1 MLKKHSTPIIWLLL
15 VALAVAVALALWQFR
30 EAKAAEITV
39 RAGRERAYYS
49 ALDSLTNLEAD
60 LSKALVASGPGQH
73 ALLLGRV
80 SSLAGA
86 ASENLSALPAAYGAD
101 ESGLKFL
108 GQTAD
113 YAQTLAAAAAEG
125 RTLSE
130 TDVHQLA
137 QLMQK
142 SGELRRHLENGEGF
156 AYDAP
161 SEEQKLSGI
170 EYPSL
175 LYDGPF
181 SDGVR
186 QGAPRGLSGEEITSE
201 QAVEAGRAFL
211 GAARAQR
218 ASDMQGPIPCWGVS
232 AETDGVTI
240 TLQVTRQ
247 GGKIL
252 WMAPET
258 AGFET
263 KLGMEACV
271 ARAREFL
278 ESHGFG
284 EMEPSFTQQYDGLA
298 VISFAAV
305 QDGVTLYPDLV
316 KAQVRMDTGEVVG
329 LEANNYWMNHTER
342 ENLAPQV
349 DEQQALRAVSG
360 RLTVTGSR
368 LCVIPVDDGLNSGK
382 TEKLCWEF
390 AGEWNGSR
398 YFVYIDAETGEEEKV
413 LKVVAGNGG
422 TLTI

>member
-130 TDVHQLA
+130 TDVRQLS

-181 SDGVR
+181 TDGVR

-368 LCVIPVDDGLNSGK
+368 LCVIPVDDGLDSGK

>member
-15 VALAVAVALALWQFR
+15 VALVVAVALALWQFR
-30 EAKAAEITV
+30 EAKAAEIAV

-130 TDVHQLA
+130 TDVRQLA

-329 LEANNYWMNHTER
+329 LEANNYWMNHAER

-368 LCVIPVDDGLNSGK
+368 LCVIPVDDGLDSGK

>member
-130 TDVHQLA
+130 TDVRQLS

-263 KLGMEACV
+263 KMSVEACV
-271 ARAREFL
+271 ARARKFL

-360 RLTVTGSR
+360 RLTVSGSR
-368 LCVIPVDDGLNSGK
+368 LCVIPVDDGLDSGK

>member
-130 TDVHQLA
+130 TDVRQLS

-349 DEQQALRAVSG
+349 DEKQALRAVSG

-368 LCVIPVDDGLNSGK
+368 LCVIPVDDGLDSGK

>member
-130 TDVHQLA
+130 TDVRQLS

-232 AETDGVTI
+232 AEANGVTI

-298 VISFAAV
+298 VICFAAV

-368 LCVIPVDDGLNSGK
+368 LCVIPVDDGLDSGK